1 MRKPL
6 HSSILLGF
14 CLVISCAAFQSVE
27 QPSNA
32 KQHQKNFG
40 SSLKKLKWDPKKKRA
55 VEIDDKETKK
65 KKGGADVQSD
75 DALRLETLLVTFDVA
90 VTNALTSQP
99 VADLR
104 KEDFIVFDNGRQQS
118 ISFFALGSDEKRP
131 RSIILIIDYSSSINA
146 YFDTSIKAAQRLVE
160 QLSPTDT
167 ISVVSDDVKLLGGPT
182 TDKKKIIE
190 ALAYLRWKFRDHERG
205 QSKQFSALF
214 AAIREL
220 VDDRNRRTIVIFQSD
235 GDEAGRLKNTPL
247 TGIFG
252 GSPEFGFPEIVTA
265 AEKAGITIYGVIPGE
280 CILDLSYSEVHKIA
294 ERTMAKARGVDRNTP
309 TEEAWISLISAG
321 QSATEHIV
329 GKTGGKKWYLTE
341 PGQADNIYSE
351 ILADINQRYLIGYYP
366 TVSGAEGQRRQI
378 QVGVLGHPEYKVRGR
393 LAYYTPESNRVMPNN

>member
-1 MRKPL
+1 MCKPL
-6 HSSILLGF
+6 HSSILLVF
-14 CLVISCAAFQSVE
+14 FLVFSCAALQSAQ
-27 QPSNA
+27 QPSSA
-32 KQHQKNFG
+32 RDQQKNFG
-40 SSLKKLKWDPKKKRA
+40 SSLKKLKWDPRNKRA
-55 VEIDDKETKK
+55 VEIDDKETKGRK
-65 KKGGADVQSD
+65 AGADVQSD

-90 VTNALTSQP
+90 VTNALTLRP
-99 VADLR
+99 VAALR
-104 KEDFIVFDNGRQQS
+104 KEDFVVFDSGQQQQ
-118 ISFFALGSDEKRP
+118 ISFFALGSDAKKP
-131 RSIILIIDYSSSINA
+131 RSVILIIDYSSSINA
-146 YFDTSIKAAQRLVE
+146 YFETSIKAAQRLVE
-160 QLSPTDT
+160 QLSPSDT
-167 ISVVSDDVKLLGGPT
+167 ISVISDDVKLLSGPT
-182 TDKKKIIE
+182 TDKKKTIE
-190 ALAYLRWKFRDHERG
+190 ALESLRVKFRDHERG

-280 CILDLSYSEVHKIA
+280 CILDLPYSEVHKIA
-294 ERTMAKARGVDRNTP
+294 ERTMARARGVDRNTP
-309 TEEAWISLISAG
+309 TKEAWISLISAG

-329 GKTGGKKWYLTE
+329 GMTGGKKWYLTE
-341 PGQADNIYSE
+341 PNQADDIYSE

-366 TVSGAEGQRRQI
+366 TVSGNEGQRRQI

-393 LAYYTPESNRVMPNN
+393 LAYYTPSTRVTPKD

>member
-1 MRKPL
+1 MRQPF
-6 HSSILLGF
+6 HSSILVVF
-14 CLVISCAAFQSVE
+14 FLVISCAALQSV
-27 QPSNA
+27 QDPSGV
-32 KQHQKNFG
+32 KQQQKSFG

-55 VEIDDKETKK
+55 VEIDDKETKGS
-65 KKGGADVQSD
+65 KGGADVQSD
-75 DALRLETLLVTFDVA
+75 DALRLETLLVAFDVA
-90 VTNALTSQP
+90 VTNAFTSQP
-99 VADLR
+99 VVDLR
-104 KEDFIVFDNGRQQS
+104 KEDFIVLDGGRQQP
-118 ISFFALGSDEKRP
+118 ISFFTLGSDAKMP

-160 QLSPTDT
+160 QLSPADT
-167 ISVVSDDVKLLGGPT
+167 ISVISDDVKLLSGPT
-182 TDKKKIIE
+182 TDKKKTIE
-190 ALAYLRWKFRDHERG
+190 ALESLRVKFRDHERG

-220 VDDRNRRTIVIFQSD
+220 VDDRDRRTIVIFQSD

-252 GSPEFGFPEIVTA
+252 GSPEFAFPEIVTA

-280 CILDLSYSEVHKIA
+280 CILDLPYNEVHKIA
-294 ERTMAKARGVDRNTP
+294 ERTMARARAVDRITP

-329 GKTGGKKWYLTE
+329 GMTGGKKWYLTE
-341 PGQADNIYSE
+341 PNQADNIYSE

-366 TVSGAEGQRRQI
+366 TSSGDEGERRQI

-393 LAYYTPESNRVMPNN
+393 LAYYAPSNRVTPKD

>member
-6 HSSILLGF
+6 LSPILLIF
-14 CLVISCAAFQSVE
+14 LLVTSSAAPQSVE
-27 QPSNA
+27 QPSSA
-32 KQHQKNFG
+32 KQQRKNFG
-40 SSLKKLKWDPKKKRA
+40 SSLKTLKWDPKKRRA
-55 VEIDDKETKK
+55 VEVDGKER
-65 KKGGADVQSD
+65 KGGADVQSD

-90 VTNALTSQP
+90 VTNGLSSQP
-99 VADLR
+99 VGGLT
-104 KEDFIVFDNGRQQS
+104 KEDFIVFDNGRQQP
-118 ISFFALGSDEKRP
+118 ISFFAPGSDANKP

-167 ISVVSDDVKLLGGPT
+167 ISVISDDVKLLSGPT
-182 TDKKKIIE
+182 TDKKQIIK
-190 ALAYLRWKFRDHERG
+190 ALEHLNWKFRDHERG

-280 CILDLSYSEVHKIA
+280 CILDLPYSEVHKIA
-294 ERTMAKARGVDRNTP
+294 QRTMARARGVDRTTP

-329 GKTGGKKWYLTE
+329 GMTGGQKWYLTE
-341 PGQADNIYSE
+341 PQQADRIYAE

-366 TVSGAEGQRRQI
+366 TVSGYEGQRREVQI
-378 QVGVLGHPEYKVRGR
+378 GVLGHPEYKMRGR
-393 LAYYTPESNRVMPNN
+393 LGYYMPDSNRMTPKD